1 MYRCYS
7 YKRKK
12 SRKGAIAFI
21 LLVLALLCA
30 KTYNVGFLPGS
41 AIAEKET
48 PAVPKSVEAFDFSFA
63 SKISDDISTD
73 VDESGEAVESIAF
86 KTSESGKSESD
97 SSEASDLNEVYTNS
111 SFMISVQLTPGDTLA
126 DRQKLN
132 DALVSEETT
141 DKEKVYLKK
150 ILSNFAD
157 EWLFNRTVIAG
168 DELCTMYCV
177 APGDVLSSIAKKF
190 DIPYGIIMRINNIKS
205 PKSLRAGAA
214 IKVIQG
220 PFNCK
225 VSRSEFTLDLYLQDT
240 FVRSYPIG
248 LGKPGMETPT
258 GLWVVKSG
266 GKMVSPP
273 WTDPDTGRTYS
284 ADDTDYPLGTRWIGL
299 DGIDGFAKGRTGF
312 AIHGSDNASEIGT
325 AISRG
330 CVRMQNSDV
339 ELIYDLMKPGKSKVV
354 VSD

>member
-1 MYRCYS
+1 
-7 YKRKK
+7 
-12 SRKGAIAFI
+12 
-21 LLVLALLCA
+21 
-30 KTYNVGFLPGS
+30 
-41 AIAEKET
+41 
-48 PAVPKSVEAFDFSFA
+48 
-63 SKISDDISTD
+63 
-73 VDESGEAVESIAF
+73 
-86 KTSESGKSESD
+86 
-97 SSEASDLNEVYTNS
+97 
-111 SFMISVQLTPGDTLA
+111 
-126 DRQKLN
+126 
-132 DALVSEETT
+132 
-141 DKEKVYLKK
+141 
-150 ILSNFAD
+150 
-157 EWLFNRTVIAG
+157 LFNRTVIAG

-284 ADDTDYPLGTRWIGL
+284 ADDADYPLGTRWIGL